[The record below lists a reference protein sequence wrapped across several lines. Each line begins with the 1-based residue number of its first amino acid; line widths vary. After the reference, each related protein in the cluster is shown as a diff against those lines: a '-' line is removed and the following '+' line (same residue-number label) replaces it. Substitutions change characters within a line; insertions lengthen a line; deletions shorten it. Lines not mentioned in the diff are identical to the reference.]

1 MMTDG
6 VVPKATVDSGGGPA
20 ASALRP
26 RDTADVAD
34 AVRDA
39 ATAGIAL
46 HIRGGG
52 TWLDAGRAVAAA
64 AQHEVRPLDV
74 STLRG
79 IVEYVPGDLTLT
91 ARAGTTLAEIDA
103 ATRAHGQW
111 LPLDPYAAPG
121 ATLGATLAT
130 ASWGPLS
137 ASLGLPRDLTLGIEF
152 VDGRGIVVRG
162 GGRVVKNVA
171 GFDLVRLTV
180 GAWGTL
186 GVITEVSVR
195 LRARPATECTLALD
209 APRAAEALAP
219 LLRALRDA
227 PLTPLAMEL
236 VDGAL
241 ARALDVG
248 TDSVILVRLAGNAA
262 ALAAQR
268 ATVQS
273 FGSAREVPTDVWSA
287 LQRSLPDS
295 SWTFRASQR
304 PSELASLWHDLGR
317 CLAVIPGAYRQAT
330 LERGIARLVV
340 PSEAGGALA
349 GQLPGLAE
357 RWQVIGERLPA
368 DAWRRLPAEAS
379 DRLSV
384 GVRAAFNPLQ
394 LLNPGLLTL
403 ASPA

>member
-1 MMTDG
+1 MTDG
-6 VVPKATVDSGGGPA
+6 EVPSANVDSGGGPA
-20 ASALRP
+20 TPAPRP

-34 AVRDA
+34 AVRNA
-39 ATAGIAL
+39 ATTGIAL
-46 HIRGGG
+46 RIRGGG
-52 TWLDAGRAVAAA
+52 TWLDAARVVAAA
-64 AQHEVRPLDV
+64 ADRDIRSLDV
-74 STLRG
+74 SALRG
-79 IVEYVPGDLTLT
+79 IIEYVPGDLTLT
-91 ARAGTTLAEIDA
+91 ARAGTTLAEIDE

-171 GFDLVRLTV
+171 GFDLVRLTI

-195 LRARPATECTLALD
+195 LRARPASECTLALD
-209 APRAAEALAP
+209 APRAAEGLAP
-219 LLRALRDA
+219 LLGTLRDA

-236 VDGAL
+236 VDGVL

-248 TDSVILVRLAGNAA
+248 DDSVVLVRLAGNTA
-262 ALAAQR
+262 ALTAQR
-268 ATVQS
+268 AVVQS
-273 FGSAREVPTDVWSA
+273 LGNAREVPTEIWSA
-287 LQRSLPDS
+287 LQRSLPAS
-295 SWTFRASQR
+295 TWTLRASQR

-330 LERGIARLVV
+330 IERGIARLVV
-340 PSEAGGALA
+340 PSDAGSALA

-357 RWQVIGERLPA
+357 RWHVIGERLPA

-384 GVRAAFNPLQ
+384 GVRAAFDPLQ